1 MAKKNPKSEGAA
13 RALAVLAGLFALAA
27 LGWLG
32 WSWRAGVPLETIE
45 VAGVQHADVDSLVA
59 LARID
64 PAAPLFSID
73 PVLVADRVRRHPWV
87 ASATVKRRLA
97 GVLTISVEER
107 EPVALALDGRGRPS
121 HYLDAGGYGLPLEA
135 PSEAAVPV
143 ASYNVPLL
151 RGVGAA
157 YHPVQPVENPAVRA
171 LLEAVAEADPETRLL
186 LSELEIT
193 PEGNVEGWLTPLR
206 AGGPS
211 IPVLLGY
218 GDFDEKLRRLRAFWQ
233 QAVQTRPS
241 RTFEKIDLRFDGQV
255 VTLEAAP
262 EPS

>member
-1 MAKKNPKSEGAA
+1 MPKKSQKSESAA
-13 RALAVLAGLFALAA
+13 RVLAVLTGLFALAA

-32 WSWRAGVPLETIE
+32 WTWRADVPLETIE
-45 VAGVQHADVDSLVA
+45 VAGTQHADVDSLVA

-64 PAAPLFSID
+64 PTAALFSID
-73 PVLVADRVRRHPWV
+73 PALVADRVRRHPWV

-97 GVLTISVEER
+97 GVLAIRVQER
-107 EPVALALDGRGRPS
+107 EPVALVLDRRGRPS
-121 HYLDAGGYGLPLEA
+121 HYLDRGGYGMPLETA
-135 PSEAAVPV
+135 SAGAVPV

-157 YHPVQPVENPAVRA
+157 YHPVQPVENPAVQA

-206 AGGPS
+206 AGGTS
-211 IPVLLGY
+211 VPVLLGY

-233 QAVQTRPS
+233 QAVQTRPD
-241 RTFEKIDLRFDGQV
+241 RAFEKIDLRFDGQV
-255 VTLEAAP
+255 VTVEAP
-262 EPS
+262 KS